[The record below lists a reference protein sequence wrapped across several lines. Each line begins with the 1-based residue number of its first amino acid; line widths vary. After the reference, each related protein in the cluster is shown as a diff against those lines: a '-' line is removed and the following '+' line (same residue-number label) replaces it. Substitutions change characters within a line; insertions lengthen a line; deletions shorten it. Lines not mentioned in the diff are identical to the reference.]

1 MAARGRALQQGPGA
15 PARTGTPRH
24 GNCKQFPARQISN
37 LPCGEAE
44 SIVLAIEVRPD
55 VLLLDEAEARRIA
68 GLYDL
73 PVTGVI
79 GLLIQA
85 KHEGLVSSLAEEM
98 DRLREQG
105 NFRIHD
111 ALYRCVL
118 EEEKEG

>member
-1 MAARGRALQQGPGA
+1 
-15 PARTGTPRH
+15 
-24 GNCKQFPARQISN
+24 